1 MPDRAIQPP
10 DPVVM
15 LEELLDAA
23 PSERAAVMRRLGGDP
38 PRLVAAAEAIRVL
51 CSRST
56 ERGIDAARLLVEA
69 AAAAAP
75 EAAAARRALARA
87 LAWAGRFDEAIEA
100 AEQAVAIADAAGC
113 PEESCRSRLVLM
125 HPLTEL
131 GRLGEAVAAGRRAQA
146 VAEAAG
152 RHDLAA
158 RADINLGIAL
168 RRRDEPLEAVACFRR
183 ARPHLLAEPA
193 ILASLENSLGEALVE
208 LQRFD
213 EADEAFEA
221 ARRGFESV
229 GATLQAAIADENLAD
244 LAFRHGRLHRAIELF
259 EVARRRLAGEE
270 TAMHRARVLAEE
282 SDARAMLGLHQSA
295 VDGYAAALPM
305 LDRFGLVLEAARAR
319 MGMGSAMRALGRP
332 SDAATALAA
341 ASQAFTDLG
350 HATARARC
358 DLIRA
363 ALELDAGRADAAGRL
378 VAAAMRHFA
387 DRPADVAS
395 ARLLLGEIAASEG
408 REELATAELAAGL
421 AIARELDLAPMLADL
436 LHAVGRH
443 QRRRGQMLAALS
455 TLTEAAEQVE
465 RIRSTLQANRLRA
478 AFLDHRASVHESRL
492 ATIIAC
498 LADPGTAGH
507 ASPADAFAAA
517 ELMRHRMLLEEIPG
531 EGVRDLEPQPESEPG
546 DRERSPERRRLERAL
561 AEDHRTLNELYS
573 RVGDAMLHGRGH
585 GETAEL
591 REAIRRHE
599 RSAADHAMRL
609 DSVGGGSLLQS
620 GPVPLETF
628 AASLPAD
635 TRAVVFACVEGR
647 LARFVV
653 DPVSGVR
660 FDPAVASI
668 AEVQSLVRRLA
679 FQVDRGLRP
688 AAMDG
693 PRATRLLDDAR
704 AAAAALHAAILGDL
718 PATDASVGRLLWVPD
733 GPLSSVP
740 PGVLHDGSHW
750 LAARHSITVAPSA
763 AVHHRL
769 LARGDSRQRI
779 RLVVGVHD
787 DRAPRIAEEAAEIA
801 ASLTDS
807 GHPVQALVG
816 SEATRTAVLAAM
828 ADAATIHV
836 AAHGRFDRQQPHA
849 SGLRLADRWVT
860 VTDLS
865 RLALDADLV
874 TLSGCE
880 TGLGGAG
887 DRGGEAVGPALAL
900 LAAGARRVVA
910 SQWSVDDRITHE
922 VMVRLH
928 QAWSENAT
936 AGDSAFDVASA
947 LSLVHHEMVERTPH
961 PAHWGGFVL
970 MGRN

>member
-1 MPDRAIQPP
+1 MMPDRTTQPE
-10 DPVVM
+10 DPVVL
-15 LEELLDAA
+15 LEQMLDAEVA
-23 PSERAAVMRRLGGDP
+23 ARAEAMRRLRTDP
-38 PRLVAAAEAIRVL
+38 PRLMAAAEAIRVL

-56 ERGIDAARLLVEA
+56 DRGIEAARLLVAATDDGVADASA
-69 AAAAAP
+69 AAAW
-75 EAAAARRALARA
+75 RALARA
-87 LAWAGRFDEAIEA
+87 MAWAGRFDEAIEA
-100 AEQAVAIADAAGC
+100 AEHAVTIADGAAC
-113 PEESCRSRLVLM
+113 PEESCRGRLVLM

-131 GRLGEAVAAGRRAQA
+131 GRLGEAVAAGRRAQS

-183 ARPHLLAEPA
+183 ARPHLTAEPA

-213 EADEAFEA
+213 EAEQAFEA
-221 ARRGFESV
+221 ARGGFESV

-319 MGMGSAMRALGRP
+319 MGMGSAMRSLGRP

-350 HATARARC
+350 HATACARC

-363 ALELDAGRADAAGRL
+363 ALELDAGRAEAAGRL
-378 VAAAMRHFA
+378 VAAAMRHFV
-387 DRPADVAS
+387 DRPADLAA
-395 ARLLLGEIAASEG
+395 ARLLLGEIAAAEG
-408 REELATAELAAGL
+408 REDLATAELAAGL
-421 AIARELDLAPMLADL
+421 AIARELDLAPLLADL

-443 QRRRGQMLAALS
+443 QRRRGLARAALA
-455 TLTEAAEQVE
+455 TFTEGAEQVE

-478 AFLDHRASVHESRL
+478 AFLDQRASLHESRL
-492 ATIIAC
+492 ASIIEC
-498 LADPGTAGH
+498 LGDPDAAADVG
-507 ASPADAFAAA
+507 PADAFAAA

-531 EGVRDLEPQPESEPG
+531 DGIDEPG
-546 DRERSPERRRLERAL
+546 PRPGETATEREPELRRLERAL

-573 RVGDAMLHGRGH
+573 RVGDAILHGRG
-585 GETAEL
+585 ETTEL

-609 DSVGGGSLLQS
+609 ESVGGGSLLQA
-620 GPVPLETF
+620 GPVSLETF
-628 AASLPAD
+628 VKSVAPD
-635 TRAVVFACVEGR
+635 TRAVIFACVEGR

-653 DPVSGVR
+653 DSAIGTR

-668 AEVQSLVRRLA
+668 VEVQSLARRLA
-679 FQVDRGLRP
+679 FQIDRGLRP
-688 AAMDG
+688 GAMQG
-693 PRATRLLDDAR
+693 LRAPRLLEDAR
-704 AAAAALHAAILGDL
+704 AAAVALHAAVLGDL
-718 PATDASVGRLLWVPD
+718 PPAAAAVRRLLLVPD
-733 GPLSSVP
+733 GPLVGVP
-740 PGVLHDGSHW
+740 PGVLHDGEQW
-750 LAARHSITVAPSA
+750 LVARHAVTVAPSA

-769 LARGDSRQRI
+769 LARGDSRHRT

-787 DRAPRIAEEAAEIA
+787 ERAPRIAEEAAEIA

-807 GHPVQALVG
+807 GHRVHALMG
-816 SEATRTAVLAAM
+816 EEATRSSVLAAM
-828 ADAATIHV
+828 AEAATIHV

-860 VTDLS
+860 VNDLS
-865 RLALDADLV
+865 RLSLDADLV

-880 TGLGGAG
+880 TGLGGAA
-887 DRGGEAVGPALAL
+887 DHGGEAVGPALAM

-910 SQWSVDDRITHE
+910 SQWSVDDRTTHE

-928 QAWSENAT
+928 EAWSENET
-936 AGDSAFDVASA
+936 SGGSAFDVASA
-947 LSLVHHEMVERTPH
+947 LSLVHHDMVERTPH